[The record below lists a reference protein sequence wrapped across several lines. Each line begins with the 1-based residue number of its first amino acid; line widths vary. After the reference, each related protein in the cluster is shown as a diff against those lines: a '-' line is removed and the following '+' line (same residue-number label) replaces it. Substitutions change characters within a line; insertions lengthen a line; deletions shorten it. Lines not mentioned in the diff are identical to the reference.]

1 MPDRF
6 NAKWMNEPTMT
17 DPFNNRP
24 EDFLNRG
31 IKAVVGALPI
41 VGGSLN
47 EFLAFV
53 IGDPA
58 QERRDDFMRAT
69 LERLIKL
76 EGTFEKLKPDALRAN
91 EQFHAT
97 FVQSARLSVA
107 TASDEKRKL
116 LQNAILNSAIGTIDE
131 NVRQIFMQF
140 VERITPL
147 HAAMLKL
154 LNDPTANA
162 AAKQR
167 ADNLMTGGLGLIV
180 QAALPILQ
188 GNDALANRLANDLE
202 AYGLLNGANLNVT
215 MTGQGLMASRTT
227 ELGRAF
233 LNFITD
239 PETGEV
245 P

>member
-1 MPDRF
+1 
-6 NAKWMNEPTMT
+6 MT
-17 DPFNNRP
+17 DPFNNRS

-31 IKAVVGALPI
+31 IKAAVGALPV

-47 EFLAFV
+47 ELLAFV

-76 EGTFEKLKPDALRAN
+76 EETFEALKPETLRAN
-91 EQFHAT
+91 EPFQAT
-97 FVQSARLSVA
+97 FVQSARLA

-116 LQNAILNSAIGTIDE
+116 LQNAIVNSAIGTIDE

-140 VERITPL
+140 VERLTPV
-147 HAAMLKL
+147 HTAMLKL
-154 LNDPTANA
+154 LNDPAANT

-167 ADNLMTGGLGLIV
+167 GANLSMGGLGLIV

-188 GNDALANRLANDLE
+188 GNDALTNRLATDLE